1 MSCYDLPES
10 AVIGGVERPIR
21 SDYRAIL
28 DIIKVMSDKEIDDE
42 ERTLLVLSIFYPD
55 FDEIPLHDFQ
65 EAIDY
70 VYWFVGGGRDS
81 GGRKAKPKLM
91 DWEQD
96 FQIIVGPVNRV
107 LGYEVRDAEHVHW
120 WTLLGAY
127 YEIGDCLF
135 AHVVSVRK
143 KRSTGQKLDKGDK
156 AFYQENRELIDFEDK
171 RTQEETDTLDE
182 WIRG

>member
-70 VYWFVGGGRDS
+70 V
-81 GGRKAKPKLM
+81 
-91 DWEQD
+91 
-96 FQIIVGPVNRV
+96 
-107 LGYEVRDAEHVHW
+107 
-120 WTLLGAY
+120 
-127 YEIGDCLF
+127 
-135 AHVVSVRK
+135 
-143 KRSTGQKLDKGDK
+143 
-156 AFYQENRELIDFEDK
+156 
-171 RTQEETDTLDE
+171 
-182 WIRG
+182 